1 MENKWYFDEIY
12 HGLFRLPLW
21 ITSHLLHF
29 FDRHLIDGLL
39 VNGIGRVPVMVGRL
53 FQPLYNGAL
62 QGYATSMAGGLIL
75 VLAWVA
81 WRWLGAGGVS

>member
-1 MENKWYFDEIY
+1 
-12 HGLFRLPLW
+12 
-21 ITSHLLHF
+21 
-29 FDRHLIDGLL
+29 
-39 VNGIGRVPVMVGRL
+39 MVGRL